1 MKMDLLMFRAQ
12 WLPMKTI
19 VNVYFL
25 NQRKLILNCNSS
37 LTETPTVTLKS
48 NWTEFFSG
56 EKVSLRCDIKSGESS
71 DWEYSWFRNGVSKP
85 EKEHE
90 ISPSQSGNYT
100 CKGQRK
106 RDKKES
112 EESAAVGITVSSGQ
126 YVII

>member
-1 MKMDLLMFRAQ
+1 M
-12 WLPMKTI
+12 
-19 VNVYFL
+19 
-25 NQRKLILNCNSS
+25 
-37 LTETPTVTLKS
+37 TERPKAAVTLKS

-71 DWEYSWFRNGVSKP
+71 DWEYSWFRDGVSKS

-90 ISPSQSGNYT
+90 INPSQSGHYT

-112 EESAAVGITVSSGQ
+112 GESAAVGIAVSSGQ
-126 YVII
+126 YVFILICIYCPQMPL